1 MILQYSAFQNHFQGM
16 DVRRLKI
23 DLSKFRNKLFC
34 IVCKPQIK
42 IWKSSLKTS
51 PIECVI
57 PSILSKNCASLMLL
71 QKFFRK
77 LFAKRGWL
85 IIFFLFCCFHY
96 SFFDSNLFSHSNAQE
111 ILREGLVHYVTD
123 QTCFSLWN
131 SFSKGATLRFTQS
144 PSIFPS
150 FIKEVLFLLT

>member
-1 MILQYSAFQNHFQGM
+1 MN
-16 DVRRLKI
+16 VTRLKI

-51 PIECVI
+51 PIERVI
-57 PSILSKNCASLMLL
+57 PSILSKNCATLMLL
-71 QKFFRK
+71 QKFFHK
-77 LFAKRGWL
+77 IFAKRGWL
-85 IIFFLFCCFHY
+85 MIFFLFCCFHH
-96 SFFDSNLFSHSNAQE
+96 SFIDSSLFSHSRDFAQE
-111 ILREGLVHYVTD
+111 ILREGLVHYITG
-123 QTCFSLWN
+123 QTYFSLWN

-150 FIKEVLFLLT
+150 YIKEIIFLLT